1 MTQNLKLNSV
11 TSLKNFS
18 DAKVFEIKSYYKT
31 FGVSLNLDE
40 INKKIIFSVSQKNHN
55 DVIKYRKS
63 ISFVDLTQIDLNF
76 FIPFKNDIIIL
87 FKYLIRLLKSKMLSI
102 RTSDYDNNI
111 VLILHCLKEN
121 KSNPIEIEIPN
132 VDSDSEQP
140 ENENDEYEKKEDI
153 NSLEDIKEN
162 NDNIEGE
169 SGKLNNNI
177 ETTDVNDYN
186 CASVINSSGNLYNDS
201 ISNIFYYNLKKKD
214 YFIYL
219 YKNEFK
225 IKGYTEIIFKIV
237 CKEDNDDIE
246 YFAYKDL
253 LDFIHLSRP
262 YYNLFNYS
270 INDFYDDLFIILYN
284 HIFKIEIANKKLILF
299 IQIFNSSYT
308 NNFELY

>member
-1 MTQNLKLNSV
+1 MAQNLKLNSV

-132 VDSDSEQP
+132 VDSDNEQP
-140 ENENDEYEKKEDI
+140 ENKIDEYEKEEDI

-162 NDNIEGE
+162 NENIEGE

-177 ETTDVNDYN
+177 EITDVNDYN
-186 CASVINSSGNLYNDS
+186 CPSVINSSGSLYNDS

-219 YKNEFK
+219 YKNE
-225 IKGYTEIIFKIV
+225 
-237 CKEDNDDIE
+237 
-246 YFAYKDL
+246 
-253 LDFIHLSRP
+253 
-262 YYNLFNYS
+262 
-270 INDFYDDLFIILYN
+270 
-284 HIFKIEIANKKLILF
+284 
-299 IQIFNSSYT
+299 
-308 NNFELY
+308 